1 MQKLIPVKL
10 PIANIINRVINGT
23 TRGLAVTA
31 ISGYQKFIS
40 PHKGFSCAHRVLYG
54 CESCS
59 QYFKQVIAEE
69 GLLTAIAN
77 AKGRFQECREANEIL
92 KKRREKC
99 QARRQYYASRLPVTT
114 AAIESGDRENPDA
127 PRNPEEPEDNGEP
140 SKQKLGGSQWGR
152 KQQKQASNNNNN
164 GGGNNNCDRCDYV
177 DCSDCGYVLDVLPNN
192 CGRDRDC
199 ENPCEAI
206 NCPNLSCPDLSCP
219 DLSCG
224 NADCLSGM
232 DCSGL
237 DCGGLDCSGCGD
249 CGSCG

>member
-1 MQKLIPVKL
+1 MLKIIPVRL
-10 PIANIINRVINGT
+10 PISNIVNRA
-23 TRGLAVTA
+23 TRGLSVTA

-77 AKGRFQECREANEIL
+77 AKRRFQECREANEIL

-99 QARRQYYASRLPVTT
+99 KVHRQYYASRLPIAI
-114 AAIESGDRENPDA
+114 AAMESGDRENPDA
-127 PRNPEEPEDNGEP
+127 PEEPKDTGKPN
-140 SKQKLGGSQWGR
+140 KQKLGGAQWERNQQR
-152 KQQKQASNNNNN
+152 KVNNNNNN
-164 GGGNNNCDRCDYV
+164 GGGNNNCDYV
-177 DCSDCGYVLDVLPNN
+177 DCSDCSYALDVLPNN
-192 CGRDRDC
+192 CGSDR
-199 ENPCEAI
+199 N
-206 NCPNLSCPDLSCP
+206 CPDLSCP

-249 CGSCG
+249 CGSCS

>member
-1 MQKLIPVKL
+1 MQTRIPVKI
-10 PIANIINRVINGT
+10 PIANIINGA

-69 GLLTAIAN
+69 GILTAIAN

-92 KKRREKC
+92 KKRREKSK
-99 QARRQYYASRLPVTT
+99 ARRQYYASRLPIT
-114 AAIESGDRENPDA
+114 AAAMESGEPENPDL
-127 PRNPEEPEDNGEP
+127 PEEPEDTGKP

-152 KQQKQASNNNNN
+152 KQQRQANNSNN
-164 GGGNNNCDRCDYV
+164 GGGNNNCDYL
-177 DCSDCGYVLDVLPNN
+177 DCSDCGYALDVFPNN
-192 CGRDRDC
+192 CGSDRDC
-199 ENPCEAI
+199 ENPFEGT
-206 NCPNLSCPDLSCP
+206 NCPDLSCPDLSCP
-219 DLSCG
+219 DLSCPDLGCG

-237 DCGGLDCSGCGD
+237 DCGGLDCGGVGD

>member
-1 MQKLIPVKL
+1 MQTRIPVKI
-10 PIANIINRVINGT
+10 PIANIINRVINVA

-77 AKGRFQECREANEIL
+77 AKGRFQGCREANEIL
-92 KKRREKC
+92 KKRREKSK
-99 QARRQYYASRLPVTT
+99 ARRQYYASRLPIT
-114 AAIESGDRENPDA
+114 AVAIESGDRENPDPPENPDA
-127 PRNPEEPEDNGEP
+127 PESPEDIGN
-140 SKQKLGGSQWGR
+140 SNKQKLGGSQWGR
-152 KQQKQASNNNNN
+152 KQQKQANNNNNN
-164 GGGNNNCDRCDYV
+164 GGGNNNCDYV
-177 DCSDCGYVLDVLPNN
+177 DCSDCSYALDVLPNG
-192 CGRDRDC
+192 CGRDR
-199 ENPCEAI
+199 
-206 NCPNLSCPDLSCP
+206 NCPDLSCPDLSCP

-224 NADCLSGM
+224 NADCLSGL

>member
-1 MQKLIPVKL
+1 MQNRIPVKL
-10 PIANIINRVINGT
+10 PITNIINGA

-77 AKGRFQECREANEIL
+77 AKGRFRECREANEIL

-99 QARRQYYASRLPVTT
+99 KERRQYSASRLPITV
-114 AAIESGDRENPDA
+114 AAMESGDRENPNGA
-127 PRNPEEPEDNGEP
+127 EEPEDTGKPN
-140 SKQKLGGSQWGR
+140 KQKLGGSQWER
-152 KQQKQASNNNNN
+152 KQQRQANNNNNN
-164 GGGNNNCDRCDYV
+164 GGGNNNCDYF
-177 DCSDCGYVLDVLPNN
+177 DCSDCGYAVDVLPNN

-206 NCPNLSCPDLSCP
+206 ECPTLSCPDLSCP

-224 NADCLSGM
+224 NADCLTGM